1 MTTTLWTT
9 QGDVQKVLEE
19 LRIQRGEFSLAM
31 LYNEDGLSSTGWNL
45 IIAARWADA
54 LGRAEATGV
63 VVRALSEGLGP
74 ENKHA
79 ISRVTVLPTTD
90 RFVREVTSTYQIASP
105 GAGQWISNASVA
117 GVPMGAYFVFYS
129 RPD

>member
-1 MTTTLWTT
+1 MTTTIWTT
-9 QGDVQKVLEE
+9 SGDVQKVLEA
-19 LRIQRGEFSLAM
+19 LRIQHGDFRLAM
-31 LYNEDGLSSTGWNL
+31 LYNEDGVSSSGWNL
-45 IIAARWADA
+45 IIASQWADA
-54 LGRAEATGV
+54 LGKAAATGV
-63 VVRALSEGLGP
+63 VVNALSEGLGF

-90 RFVREVTSTYQIASP
+90 PFVREVTSTYQIASP
-105 GAGQWISNASVA
+105 GASQWITNASVA

>member
-1 MTTTLWTT
+1 MTTTIWTT
-9 QGDVQKVLEE
+9 QGDVQRVLEG
-19 LRIQRGEFSLAM
+19 LRIQHGEFSLAM
-31 LYNEDGLSSTGWNL
+31 LYNEDGISSTGWNL
-45 IIAARWADA
+45 IIAAHWADA

-63 VVRALSEGLGP
+63 VVNALSEGLGL

-90 RFVREVTSTYQIASP
+90 HFVREVTSTYQIASP
-105 GAGQWISNASVA
+105 GAGQWITNASVA